1 MKDQIKFTI
10 PGKPDYVKMVRVA
23 IASVAAN
30 VGFSVEEIEDIK
42 VAVSEACKSVTCHG
56 HEGFSTVYN
65 VTCEPEDGGITI
77 VVVDEVGTYEIIKDK
92 KPCAN
97 CPGEG
102 NLSLFVIES
111 LMDKV
116 EIKKDEN
123 GNKSIRMVKYK
134 C

>member
-10 PGKPDYVKMVRVA
+10 PGKPVYVKMVRVA

-30 VGFSVEEIEDIK
+30 VGFSVEAIEDIK
-42 VAVSEACKSVTCHG
+42 VSVSEACKNVTCHG
-56 HEGFSTVYN
+56 HEGFSTVYT
-65 VTCEPEDGGITI
+65 VTCEPDEEGITI
-77 VVVDEVGTYEIIKDK
+77 VIVDEVGTYEITKDS

-102 NLSLFVIES
+102 DLSMFVIES
-111 LMDKV
+111 LMDEV
-116 EIKKDEN
+116 ELKKDEK
-123 GNKSIRMVKYK
+123 GNKSIRMVKHK